1 MKKWTTPLLLL
12 AVALMMTGLAA
23 AQATTTT
30 PQAPATTGPASGS
43 DAGPGVHDPGHP
55 RVNEVNDREK
65 YQQDRIA
72 RGVKSGKL
80 TPGETAN
87 LEKGEQ
93 RIENQEKRD
102 MAKHNGHLTKHEQ
115 RQLNGLEEKQ
125 SKKIYRDKHN
135 NVGKK

>member
-1 MKKWTTPLLLL
+1 MDAGATRVGIGAARV
-12 AVALMMTGLAA
+12 AVAVIGAELAA
-23 AQATTTT
+23 
-30 PQAPATTGPASGS
+30 S
-43 DAGPGVHDPGHP
+43 
-55 RVNEVNDREK
+55 EV
-65 YQQDRIA
+65 